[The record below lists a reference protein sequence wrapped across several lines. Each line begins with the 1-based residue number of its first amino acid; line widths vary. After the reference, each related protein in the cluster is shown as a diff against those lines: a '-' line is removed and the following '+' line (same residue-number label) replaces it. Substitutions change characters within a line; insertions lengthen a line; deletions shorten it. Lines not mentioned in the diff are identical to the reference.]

1 MLSVVVDEQA
11 RSEFALD
18 LDELVLQGARRMLAA
33 ALEAEVAAYIEAYAQ
48 ERDER
53 GHRLVRRNG
62 HARERTIATGA
73 GPIPVAAPRVD
84 DRRMDPVTGHKAS
97 FVSAILPPWCRKSPK
112 VSEVLPLL
120 YLHGLSSSD
129 FVPALEGFFGSA
141 AGLSASVVTRLTAQ
155 WQAEREAFMA
165 RCLADRDYV

>member
-1 MLSVVVDEQA
+1 MLSVVVDERA

-33 ALEAEVAAYIEAYAQ
+33 ALEAEVAAYIEAHAQ
-48 ERDER
+48 EQDER

-84 DRRMDPVTGHKAS
+84 DRRLDPLHRREGRLHERDPAALVPQEPQGQRGPAAA
-97 FVSAILPPWCRKSPK
+97 VSARACPPATSCLRWRRSSARPLACRP
-112 VSEVLPLL
+112 
-120 YLHGLSSSD
+120 
-129 FVPALEGFFGSA
+129 
-141 AGLSASVVTRLTAQ
+141 R
-155 WQAEREAFMA
+155 W
-165 RCLADRDYV
+165 

>member
-33 ALEAEVAAYIEAYAQ
+33 ALEAEVAAYIEAHAQ
-48 ERDER
+48 EQDER

-62 HARERTIATGA
+62 HARERTVATGA

-84 DRRMDPVTGHKAS
+84 DRRLDPVTGHKAS
-97 FVSAILPPWCRKSPK
+97 FTSAILPPWAARAPRSARSCRCCICTACPPATSCPHWKRS
-112 VSEVLPLL
+112 SARPLACR
-120 YLHGLSSSD
+120 
-129 FVPALEGFFGSA
+129 P
-141 AGLSASVVTRLTAQ
+141 R
-155 WQAEREAFMA
+155 W
-165 RCLADRDYV
+165 